1 MKLVNDLINEII
13 VSSKRILSTN
23 VTATK
28 PTINDN
34 SDSKN
39 SACNRLKL
47 VLMHDRSNLSPGT
60 LQEMK
65 DELVDVIARYVE
77 IDRDALDLN
86 LESEDN
92 SIALIANIP
101 VLRAK

>member
-13 VSSKRILSTN
+13 VSSKRILSAN
-23 VTATK
+23 VTAAK
-28 PTINDN
+28 STINDN

-39 SACNRLKL
+39 AACNRLKL

>member
-1 MKLVNDLINEII
+1 
-13 VSSKRILSTN
+13 
-23 VTATK
+23 
-28 PTINDN
+28 
-34 SDSKN
+34 
-39 SACNRLKL
+39 
-47 VLMHDRSNLSPGT
+47 
-60 LQEMK
+60 MK

-101 VLRAK
+101 VLRAKEAN